1 MPWLEFVTENPILY
15 RSIIAWAIAQGLK
28 VAVAWRRA
36 GYFSWERL
44 YGAGGMPS
52 AHSAIVCSLVAS
64 VVRTTGFASTYSAIV
79 IIFALVVM
87 YDATGVRQAAG
98 KHAEALNKIIIQSRL
113 NGHVSEIPLKELL
126 GHTPLEV
133 LAGAMLGLAVGGW
146 SW

>member
-1 MPWLEFVTENPILY
+1 MPWLELLTNNPILY
-15 RSIIAWAIAQGLK
+15 RTLIAWSIAQGLK
-28 VAVAWRRA
+28 VIVAWRKA

-52 AHSAIVCSLVAS
+52 AHSAIVCSLVSS
-64 VVRTTGFASTYSAIV
+64 VIRTEGLASTYAAIV
-79 IIFALVVM
+79 ITFALVVM

-133 LAGAMLGLAVGGW
+133 FAGAVLGLVIGGW

>member
-1 MPWLEFVTENPILY
+1 MPWLELVTHNPILY
-15 RSIIAWAIAQGLK
+15 RSMIAWAIAQGLK
-28 VAVAWRRA
+28 VVFAWRKT

-52 AHSAIVCSLVAS
+52 AHSTVVCSLVAS
-64 VVRTTGFASTYSAIV
+64 VIRVEGFASSYSAV
-79 IIFALVVM
+79 AIIFAFIVM
-87 YDATGVRQAAG
+87 YNATGVRQAAG

-133 LAGAMLGLAVGGW
+133 LAGAVLGLVVGGW
-146 SW
+146 H

>member
-1 MPWLEFVTENPILY
+1 MPWLEILTVNPILL
-15 RSIIAWAIAQGLK
+15 RSLLAWSIAQGLK
-28 VAVAWRRA
+28 VAVAWYKS

-52 AHSAIVCSLVAS
+52 SHSAIVCSLVAS
-64 VVRTTGFASTYSAIV
+64 VIRVEGFASTYTAV
-79 IIFALVVM
+79 ALIFAFIVM

-133 LAGAMLGLAVGGW
+133 LAGAILGLIVGGW
-146 SW
+146 L